1 MSVSQYGH
9 LSTSSC
15 RMHWSPKMITCTQRH
30 THTDI
35 THGSLSQA
43 HLDITPQVST
53 QAHLTPSQATFPPVE
68 PHSRMSITPYT
79 RPSWNIHAVL
89 MHSVPR
95 MCACLGVRGSQSWPW
110 SGPSC
115 RGHTPPR

>member
-1 MSVSQYGH
+1 

-30 THTDI
+30 AHRDI
-35 THGSLSQA
+35 
-43 HLDITPQVST
+43 IPQVST
-53 QAHLTPSQATFPPVE
+53 QAHRTPSQATFAPVQPP
-68 PHSRMSITPYT
+68 SRMPSPPYT
-79 RPSWNIHAVL
+79 RLSWNIHAVFFDFP
-89 MHSVPR
+89 PR

-110 SGPSC
+110 SAPSC